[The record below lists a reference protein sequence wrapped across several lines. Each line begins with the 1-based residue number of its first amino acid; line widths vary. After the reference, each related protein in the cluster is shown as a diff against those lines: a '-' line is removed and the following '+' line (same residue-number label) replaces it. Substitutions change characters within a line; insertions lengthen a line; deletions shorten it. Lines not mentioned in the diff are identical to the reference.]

1 MLLSLGH
8 CTNGIWPSLSVSFH
22 LLCELLRQAFQD
34 SDFVA
39 GKKSV
44 PNSKITFVFLPAL
57 SVSLLFSYFLL
68 FTLDVYTKAA
78 VLYLIHAF
86 ARLIETSPVSLLAL
100 LCQVEHL
107 LLHWSAAWAEE
118 QGGQGRGV
126 AGKDPIP
133 GQVCW
138 QSPCSDTVQWLQTH
152 HSREAGL
159 RSSQEV
165 SLQVRVNDVAQTG
178 SKGECQSLNTAH
190 GPTGR
195 GPDWAPCSSFHV
207 V

>member
-1 MLLSLGH
+1 MGPR
-8 CTNGIWPSLSVSFH
+8 IWPSLSVSFH
-22 LLCELLRQAFQD
+22 LLCELLGQAFQD

-57 SVSLLFSYFLL
+57 PVSLLFSYFLL
-68 FTLDVYTKAA
+68 FTLEVYTKAT
-78 VLYLIHAF
+78 VLHLIHAF

-118 QGGQGRGV
+118 QGGHGSGV
-126 AGKDPIP
+126 AGKGPVP

-138 QSPCSDTVQWLQTH
+138 QSSCSDTV
-152 HSREAGL
+152 
-159 RSSQEV
+159 
-165 SLQVRVNDVAQTG
+165 
-178 SKGECQSLNTAH
+178 
-190 GPTGR
+190 
-195 GPDWAPCSSFHV
+195 
-207 V
+207 